1 MADELRLTEEE
12 RIVEHLERPP
22 ERGGRRGRRLMTAL
36 IAIAAVLGFGV
47 VLVYAYKMGQQ
58 DGSPAAPPIIKA
70 QEGPE
75 KVRPETPGG
84 MKVPD
89 RDKEIFSRLESREQP
104 DRVERLLPPPDK
116 PMDRPEP
123 SAVQEIQTAA
133 GMAEKMPEKMA
144 AEAPKMAETA
154 APKMAAM
161 PEKPVETM
169 PAPSAPEPPKTV
181 TAPTPAPAAPAQ
193 TAAAAPK
200 PAPAPAPAPAKKVAS
215 APATAPAIPG
225 WRVQLSSLK
234 SQAAAEQSWKT
245 IQQKNRDVLG
255 KLSLNVQTVTLS
267 GGRGTYYRVQAGPF
281 ASRNAASAACTT
293 LKARKQ
299 GCLVVR
305 P

>member
-1 MADELRLTEEE
+1 MADEVRLTEED
-12 RIVEHLERPP
+12 RIVEQGERPP
-22 ERGGRRGRRLMTAL
+22 ARSGRRGRRLMTAL

-47 VLVYAYKMGQQ
+47 VLVYAYKKGHD
-58 DGSPAAPPIIKA
+58 DGSTNVPPIIKA

-123 SAVQEIQTAA
+123 PVVQETETAA
-133 GMAEKMPEKMA
+133 GAAEKAA
-144 AEAPKMAETA
+144 AETRALQEAGESRMAPSSEKSAETMS
-154 APKMAAM
+154 P
-161 PEKPVETM
+161 PP
-169 PAPSAPEPPKTV
+169 PPEPPKSV
-181 TAPTPAPAAPAQ
+181 SAPLPPPVPEKPGPTAT
-193 TAAAAPK
+193 TK
-200 PAPAPAPAPAKKVAS
+200 PAPAPKPAHAPEKKVAAASPS
-215 APATAPAIPG
+215 APATSG
-225 WRVQLSSLK
+225 WRIQLSSLK
-234 SQAAAEQSWKT
+234 SEAAAERSWRA

-255 KLSLNVQTVTLS
+255 KLSLNLQKVTLS

-281 ASRNAASAACTT
+281 ASSNAASAACTT

>member
-181 TAPTPAPAAPAQ
+181 TAPTPAPA
-193 TAAAAPK
+193 
-200 PAPAPAPAPAKKVAS
+200 PAKKVAS